1 MKPGVAF
8 FVQRSLDDY
17 KKLPASVRTEV
28 FSIAHRGYAL
38 RPSSD
43 AMAWWHRLPGLP
55 RDNRV
60 VFTAI
65 REGGHP

>member
-65 REGGHP
+65 RDDDQP

>member
-8 FVQRSLDDY
+8 FIQRSLDDY
-17 KKLPASVRTEV
+17 KRLPASVRTEV
-28 FSIAHRGYAL
+28 FMIARRGYAL
-38 RPSSD
+38 RPSAD

-65 REGGHP
+65 RDDDQP